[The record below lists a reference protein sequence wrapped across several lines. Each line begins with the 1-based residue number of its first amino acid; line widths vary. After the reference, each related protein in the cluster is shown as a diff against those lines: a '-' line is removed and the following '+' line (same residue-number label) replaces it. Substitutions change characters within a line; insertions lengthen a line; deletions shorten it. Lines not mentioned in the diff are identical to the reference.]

1 MIVVIGIVL
10 LGESFTALGQL
21 CLKKSTNSLGILVL
35 KDMTSYLKFTRN
47 VLALPRIWLGLCL
60 MAVGLLIWLVALSWF
75 DLSLVFPLGSIQ
87 YVLVLFASRI
97 FLNEKIDSMKLW
109 GTFLVV
115 AGITAIAFS

>member
-1 MIVVIGIVL
+1 MIAAIGIIL

-21 CLKKSTNSLGILVL
+21 CLKKSTSSLGILVL
-35 KDMTSYLKFTRN
+35 KDMTSYLKFTGN
-47 VLALPRIWLGLCL
+47 VLALPGIWLGLCL
-60 MAVGLLIWLVALSWF
+60 MAAGLLIWLVALSWF